1 MTGHN
6 HCVGSA
12 NRWVIKRVYFH
23 WRFTAAWIW
32 IRKAKRFSGFTFKHI
47 ILPLILLANVT

>member
-47 ILPLILLANVT
+47 ILSLILLANVT